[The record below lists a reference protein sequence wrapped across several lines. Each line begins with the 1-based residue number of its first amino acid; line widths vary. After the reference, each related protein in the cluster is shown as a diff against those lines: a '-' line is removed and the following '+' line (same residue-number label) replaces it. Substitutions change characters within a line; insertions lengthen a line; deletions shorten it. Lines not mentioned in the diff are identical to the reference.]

1 MWRPLKG
8 PVTAAPSAVLDAQ
21 TLQPDDLLPVEL
33 HLPDRIGKTYAPKY
47 STGGT
52 GMEIEAIFSLLC
64 KSLKHKVMIS
74 DGVQASCRRLI
85 GLHCQFAWSDM
96 LAATCAMFA
105 DP

>member
-1 MWRPLKG
+1 
-8 PVTAAPSAVLDAQ
+8 
-21 TLQPDDLLPVEL
+21 
-33 HLPDRIGKTYAPKY
+33 
-47 STGGT
+47 
-52 GMEIEAIFSLLC
+52 MEIEAIFSMLC

-105 DP
+105 DSLTGLVRCCSTPVLVYARDADIRGPTVQVL